1 MWFVEIVD
9 WYSDTVVYT
18 LHYMNLFKSTTLTWW
33 QLGLLKWAVLCIGIA
48 IGAHW
53 STMFVPYAVA
63 FVAVGLALSCY
74 LGLMWVKNK

>member
-1 MWFVEIVD
+1 
-9 WYSDTVVYT
+9 
-18 LHYMNLFKSTTLTWW
+18 MNLFKSTTLTWW

-74 LGLMWVKNK
+74 LGLMSVKNK